1 MEKKELKVAVHLCK
15 KHKSKNAIKTHPY
28 GLASCQVVSCWGSA
42 EYFEEV
48 VVKKGK
54 QNGKQ

>member
-1 MEKKELKVAVHLCK
+1 MEKKELKIGVHLCK
-15 KHKSKNAIKTHPY
+15 KHKSKNAIETHLY
-28 GLASCQVVSCWGSA
+28 GLGSCQVVGCWKAA

-48 VVKKGK
+48 VVKNGK